1 MSQFFIFHNLS
12 VSAEGHSSGGIK
24 FRKDTIIDGKS
35 RAYVKSYDIQ
45 TKWMYFLI
53 KDDDLLKKYKNIS
66 DKLSAD
72 LKKEFDSKPAYN
84 KNKI

>member
-1 MSQFFIFHNLS
+1 
-12 VSAEGHSSGGIK
+12 
-24 FRKDTIIDGKS
+24 
-35 RAYVKSYDIQ
+35 
-45 TKWMYFLI
+45 MYFLI